1 MSDIKIQPSATG
13 TATVT
18 LTAPVTNTARTIT
31 FPDSTSTLLAS
42 DGSAAN
48 LTAIP
53 AANITGTLPALSG
66 ANLTNLDAADVSGTH
81 TSFTSTGIDDNA
93 DATAMTIDSSER
105 IGIGAAT
112 SPNTLVHVKASS
124 GSVLRVEETSGSY
137 IDIEAGGST
146 GHIKSKSGHDIT
158 FSPGGNNHLQL
169 YSSGRAKSQFT
180 ANAWCAFNAQTPA
193 IRDSHNVSSLSD
205 QATGWFYVN
214 IDTDLANANSVAVAS
229 GSNANNTYRILCATA
244 VQVVG
249 SVYVMCS
256 GASTGSS
263 TAAFDPEFVNVVVF
277 GD

>member
-1 MSDIKIQPSATG
+1 MSDIKIKPSATG
-13 TATVT
+13 SATVT
-18 LTAPVTNTARTIT
+18 LTAPATGTARTVT
-31 FPDSTSTLLAS
+31 LPDSTATLATTTDVATRLPS
-42 DGSAAN
+42 
-48 LTAIP
+48 
-53 AANITGTLPALSG
+53 IT
-66 ANLTNLDAADVSGTH
+66 
-81 TSFTSTGIDDNA
+81 DNG

-263 TAAFDPEFVNVVVF
+263 TAAVDPEFVNVVVF